1 MENGKRE
8 SQRKPRNSRKGTEGN
23 SVVKR
28 VFFGL
33 GTLLL
38 IGILTILMLAGIF
51 MMYVKTTLAPS
62 VAIDADDYTMKLSST
77 IYYQDKETQ
86 EWVEYQTYYGDENR
100 IWVDYDEIPDAMWQ
114 AAVAIEDHRF
124 FEHNGVDWGRTLH
137 AMLKMATGDASFGG
151 STITQQTLKNITG
164 DNNPYVNRKV
174 REIFRALEFEKDV
187 TKQEILELYLNT
199 VYFGKK
205 CYGVQTAAQYYFGK
219 DVSELSVA
227 ECASIIAITN
237 NPSMYGPMSTV
248 VMTNTE
254 KGTKKTA
261 RELNKQ
267 RQELIIDRMA
277 DPDLGLNYLTPEEA
291 EAAKAEVLVFT
302 DGSTSADDLV
312 KQATGNVNVNSWFM
326 DQVIDDVA
334 ADLSAELGIAKEE
347 AYIKMMNSGYH
358 IYTTLDPDIQELVE
372 EVYADRSN
380 LDLTSQKGQP
390 IQSGITVMD
399 PYTGNVVAIA
409 GAMGPKEGNRVSNY
423 ATMKHQ
429 VGSSIKPLTV
439 YAPAIDA
446 GVVHPG
452 TVFDNYPVRLLNDK
466 PWPKNS
472 PSKYT
477 GFTTVQEGLKHSINT
492 IAVQTVE
499 ALGIPESYEFATEK
513 LNLNLVAE
521 DMNTSSLGLGGLTYG
536 LNTVEMAAAY
546 SAFVNDGVY
555 TKPRTYVKVTKP
567 DADGNETV
575 ILENE
580 PETHVAMKET
590 TAYLMNE
597 MLKTV
602 ITGGTGGSANF
613 SGMTIAGKT
622 GTTNDSRDR
631 YFVGYTPYYVAA
643 VWTGYKV
650 PEKIIY
656 RGNPSIT
663 MWKKVM
669 QPLHEDLPNKGFG
682 SMPPGI
688 TEVTICR
695 DSGLLCSE
703 ACHADPRGDRA
714 ITVKVPAGM
723 EPTEVCSRHVFKEYC
738 TVGQCLATP
747 ACPPE
752 SVEVRAFLDYT
763 RVDYGEG
770 ITAEDDAYLIS
781 NLEKKLEV
789 SEENPAGGCPSHG
802 SSTPIV
808 PMDPSLDPNDPNYIP
823 GPPTDHPGIGL
834 DPNTGEPLPYEPP
847 APEVVPPAPPVE
859 QPVAP
864 TPTPPETGETD
875 EFWDDLWSTVEG

>member
-8 SQRKPRNSRKGTEGN
+8 PKRAPRKSDRGHEGG
-23 SVVKR
+23 SVTQK
-28 VFFGL
+28 VFGIL
-33 GTLLL
+33 GTLIL
-38 IGILTILMLAGIF
+38 IGILTTLMLAGIF
-51 MMYVKTTLAPS
+51 MMYVKTTLAPAI
-62 VAIDADDYTMKLSST
+62 AIDADDYTMKLSST
-77 IYYQDKETQ
+77 IYYQDKETK

-124 FEHNGVDWGRTLH
+124 FDHNGVDWKRTLG
-137 AMLKMATGDASFGG
+137 ATLQMATGNTSYGG

-164 DNNPYVNRKV
+164 DDKPYVNRKV

-205 CYGVQTAAQYYFGK
+205 CYGVQTAAQFYFGK

-227 ECASIIAITN
+227 ECASIIATTN

-248 VMTNTE
+248 VMTNPET
-254 KGTKKTA
+254 GVKKTA
-261 RELNKQ
+261 RELNKE

-277 DPDLGLNYLTPEEA
+277 DPSLGLNYLTPEEA
-291 EAAKAEVLVFT
+291 EAAKEEVLVFT

-312 KQATGNVNVNSWFM
+312 KQATGNINVNSWFM

-334 ADLSAELGIAKEE
+334 TDLSAQMNIPKEE

-358 IYTTLDPDIQELVE
+358 IYTTLDPEVQELAE
-372 EVYADRSN
+372 RVYADRSN
-380 LDLTSQKGQP
+380 LNITSHKGQP
-390 IQSGITVMD
+390 IQSGITIMD
-399 PYTGNVVAIA
+399 PYTGNVVAMA
-409 GAMGPKEGNRVSNY
+409 GAMGLKEGNRVSNY

-446 GVVHPG
+446 GAVTPG
-452 TVFDNYPVRLLNDK
+452 TVFDDYPVRLLNNR

-472 PSKYT
+472 PAKYT
-477 GFTTVQEGLKHSINT
+477 GLTTVQEGLKHSINT

-499 ALGIPESYEFATEK
+499 SLGIPESYEFATEK
-513 LNLNLVAE
+513 LNLNLVAD
-521 DMNTSSLGLGGLTYG
+521 DMNTSALGLGGLTYG

-555 TKPRTYVKVTKP
+555 TKPRTYVKVTKI
-567 DADGNETV
+567 DTDGNETV

-580 PETHVAMKET
+580 PETHVAMKES

-597 MLKTV
+597 MLKSV
-602 ITGGTGGSANF
+602 VSGGTGGSANF

-622 GTTNDSRDR
+622 GTTSDSRDR

-650 PEKIIY
+650 PEKIVY

-669 QPLHEDLPNKGFG
+669 QPLHADLPNKGFG
-682 SMPPGI
+682 KPSTGI
-688 TEVTICR
+688 KEVTICR
-695 DSGLLCSE
+695 DSGLLCTE

-723 EPTEVCSRHVFKEYC
+723 EPTAVCNRHEFRDYC

-752 SVEVRAFLDYT
+752 SVEVRAFLNFD
-763 RVDYGEG
+763 RKDYGAG
-770 ITAEDDAYLIS
+770 IKANDDAYLIS
-781 NLEKKLEV
+781 TLEKNLGV
-789 SEENPAGGCPSHG
+789 SEANPGGGCPSHG
-802 SSTPIV
+802 SNAPLIPI
-808 PMDPSLDPNDPNYIP
+808 DPENPNVIP
-823 GPPTDHPGIGL
+823 PSVHPGMEV
-834 DPNTGEPLPYEPP
+834 DPNTGEPLPYD
-847 APEVVPPAPPVE
+847 PEKPDHPTPVPPTPPVE
-859 QPVAP
+859 P
-864 TPTPPETGETD
+864 TTPPVSGETD
-875 EFWDDLWSTVEG
+875 EFWDDLWSTVDG